1 MEERDFIEELS
12 KCVLCGSCKAFCPTY
27 DEGLTEAMGAR
38 GRLAL
43 LRALMT
49 GQLAPSTALRERI
62 FSCILCGSCEG
73 LCPLRVDITGAIYHG
88 RKLLLPSDRKMKYF
102 RRLMRF
108 SARRPMLSFRIA
120 RSLQHIGIPPDRI
133 LDYMGASYRRS
144 LGEGAG
150 LPPAKGVPPFA
161 VTVAESPLRDDQ
173 QVFKPEKK
181 IGRVAL
187 FAGCSVDFIFPH
199 IGISLI
205 SVLLRLGYE
214 VVLPKG
220 EVCCGTPFRSLGLEE
235 DALELARRNLD
246 IFSRLNAEATL
257 SLCPT
262 CVLSLKTHYR
272 KLLGRGVENAMD
284 VQSFLFLKLGDRRLA
299 PVQGIKTV
307 TYHDPC
313 HLNYSLGIRN
323 QPRELI
329 RHAGIE
335 LIEAEGEGCCGL
347 GGLFSLHHREL
358 SGSLLRKR
366 ADAYHRTGA
375 EAVVTACPGCIMQL
389 GSGIRGKPV
398 FHVIEIVEEA
408 LCR

>member
-1 MEERDFIEELS
+1 MQEWDFIEEIS
-12 KCVLCGSCKAFCPTY
+12 KCVRCGSCKAYCPTY

-38 GRLAL
+38 GRLTL

-49 GQLAPSTALRERI
+49 GQLSPSTALRERI

-73 LCPLRVDITGAIYHG
+73 LCPLRVDITGAMYHG
-88 RKLLLPSDRKMKYF
+88 RKLLLPPDWKMKYS
-102 RRLMRF
+102 RRIMRF
-108 SARRPMLSFRIA
+108 LARRPVLSFRIA
-120 RSLQHIGIPPDRI
+120 RSLQHIGIPPRKV
-133 LDYMGASYRRS
+133 LDVVGASYRRV
-144 LGEGAG
+144 LGERGIPRTG
-150 LPPAKGVPPFA
+150 KVELPFT
-161 VTVAESPLRDDQ
+161 VTMPENPLRDNQ

-187 FAGCSVDFIFPH
+187 FAGCSVDFIFPY
-199 IGISLI
+199 IGMSLI
-205 SVLLRLGYE
+205 NVLLRLGYE
-214 VVLPKG
+214 VVLPRG

-257 SLCPT
+257 SPCPT

-272 KLLGRGVENAMD
+272 KLLGRGLENAMD
-284 VQSFLFLKLGDRRLA
+284 VPSFLLMKLGDRRLA
-299 PVQGIKTV
+299 PVQGVKTV

-313 HLNYSLGIRN
+313 HLNYSLGVRN

-335 LIEAEGEGCCGL
+335 LIEAEGEGCCGM

-366 ADAYHRTGA
+366 ADAYYRTSA

-389 GSGIRGKPV
+389 GSGIRDKPV
-398 FHVIEIVEEA
+398 FHIVEIVEEA